1 MGSQIRAYI
10 LILMVQP
17 INQNN
22 YKCKN
27 HSKNMLDCL
36 VGYVAFWAVGFA
48 VANGNEGGNEFM
60 GVQVKSL
67 MYATESNQFL
77 STRIFAVI

>member
-1 MGSQIRAYI
+1 
-10 LILMVQP
+10 
-17 INQNN
+17 
-22 YKCKN
+22 
-27 HSKNMLDCL
+27 MLDCL

-67 MYATESNQFL
+67 MYATELIQFF